1 MSWEAQR
8 TPKILIDYAFL
19 HQFLATYP
27 LQKGN
32 WHPGASQLNSDGSWT
47 YDASAYNA
55 MDGEPQAGAVKNAD
69 VIYLR
74 SMTGDTA
81 IGVVTNKTY
90 SIYSLTDCFEK
101 EMNLSDPGYDQMK
114 TVDLRKEGLKIKA
127 ANRGKF
133 LVSFYATT
141 NPTKVIHAYTTR
153 GKWIRLDY
161 DLPATNDEFMVLFT
175 MEKL

>member
-1 MSWEAQR
+1 
-8 TPKILIDYAFL
+8 
-19 HQFLATYP
+19 
-27 LQKGN
+27 
-32 WHPGASQLNSDGSWT
+32 
-47 YDASAYNA
+47 
-55 MDGEPQAGAVKNAD
+55 
-69 VIYLR
+69 
-74 SMTGDTA
+74 
-81 IGVVTNKTY
+81 
-90 SIYSLTDCFEK
+90 
-101 EMNLSDPGYDQMK
+101 MNLSDPGYDQMK